1 METHA
6 VVGTQIVPKPGPALR
21 CLRSARFRLWAGPF
35 LIRSSVSH
43 DGFTMPP
50 IVRPTPKKLHTT
62 ASLEG
67 QTVAAHRIDVR
78 FVCNLKSNSV
88 VINLLN

>member
-1 METHA
+1 
-6 VVGTQIVPKPGPALR
+6 
-21 CLRSARFRLWAGPF
+21 
-35 LIRSSVSH
+35 
-43 DGFTMPP
+43 MPP